1 MNRIF
6 MIGRMVREIEIKN
19 LQGDKKVGNFTLA
32 VNRES
37 NREKV
42 DFVPCNAWNKT
53 AEVLAKYTSK
63 GSQVLI
69 EGELNIDKVNDQW
82 YTKVTVNK
90 VELLGKNSET
100 QVSET
105 KDSKPYTPPQTEEA
119 NFKDFEVETED
130 FKVED
135 DTPF

>member
-32 VNRES
+32 VNRQS

-42 DFVPCNAWNKT
+42 DFIPCVAWNKT

-63 GSQVLI
+63 GSLI
-69 EGELNIDKVNDQW
+69 LVEGELNIDKNNDQW
-82 YTKVTVNK
+82 YTKVNVNK
-90 VELLGKNSET
+90 IELLGKSGE
-100 QVSET
+100 QQET
-105 KDSKPYTPPQTEEA
+105 KKEEYTTPKQEQP
-119 NFKDFEVETED
+119 NFEDFETTTED
-130 FKVED
+130 FKVEQE

>member
-1 MNRIF
+1 MNKNF
-6 MIGRMVREIEIKN
+6 YIGRMVRDIEIKN

-42 DFVPCNAWNKT
+42 DFIPCVAWNKT

-63 GSQVLI
+63 GSLI
-69 EGELNIDKVNDQW
+69 LVEGELNIDKNNDQW
-82 YTKVTVNK
+82 YTKVNVNK
-90 VELLGKNSET
+90 VELLGKNTE
-100 QVSET
+100 QQET
-105 KDSKPYTPPQTEEA
+105 KKEEYTTPKQEEA
-119 NFKDFEVETED
+119 NFEEFETTTEN
-130 FKVED
+130 FKQEE

>member
-6 MIGRMVREIEIKN
+6 MIGRMVRDIEIKS

-42 DFVPCNAWNKT
+42 DFIQCTAWNKT
-53 AEVLAKYTSK
+53 AEVLAKYTKK
-63 GSQVLI
+63 GSQVLV
-69 EGELNIDKVNDQW
+69 EGELNIDKVNDQY

-90 VELLGKNSET
+90 VELLGNSGSET
-100 QVSET
+100 QSSET
-105 KDSKPYTPPQTEEA
+105 QSNKPYVAPTPQEA
-119 NFKDFEVETED
+119 NFEELEVETFE
-130 FKVED
+130 VTED
-135 DTPF
+135 DMPF

>member
-6 MIGRMVREIEIKN
+6 MSGRLVKDVEIKN
-19 LQGDKKVGNFTLA
+19 LSGDKKVGNFTLA

-42 DFVPCNAWNKT
+42 DFVPCTAWNKT
-53 AEVLAKYTSK
+53 AEVIAKYTSK

-90 VELLGKNSET
+90 VELLGKSGET
-100 QVSET
+100 QET
-105 KDSKPYTPPQTEEA
+105 KKEEYVAPKQEQA
-119 NFKDFEVETED
+119 NFEEFETTTED

>member
-6 MIGRMVREIEIKN
+6 MIGRMVRDIEIKN
-19 LQGDKKVGNFTLA
+19 LQNDKKVGNFTLA

-42 DFVPCNAWNKT
+42 DFVPCTVWNKT
-53 AEVLAKYTSK
+53 AEVIAKYTSK

-69 EGELNIDKVNDQW
+69 EGELNIDKNNDQW
-82 YTKVTVNK
+82 YTKVIVNK

-100 QVSET
+100 QET
-105 KDSKPYTPPQTEEA
+105 KKEEYVTPKQEQP
-119 NFKDFEVETED
+119 NFEDFETTTED
-130 FKVED
+130 FKVEQE

>member
-6 MIGRMVREIEIKN
+6 MIGRMVRDIEIKN
-19 LQGDKKVGNFTLA
+19 LQNDKKVGNFTLA

-42 DFVPCNAWNKT
+42 DFVPCTVWNKT

-63 GSQVLI
+63 GSLI
-69 EGELNIDKVNDQW
+69 LVEGELNIDKNNDQW
-82 YTKVTVNK
+82 YTKVIVNK

-100 QVSET
+100 QET
-105 KDSKPYTPPQTEEA
+105 KKEEYVTPKQEQP
-119 NFKDFEVETED
+119 NFEDFETTTED
-130 FKVED
+130 FKVEQE

>member
-1 MNRIF
+1 MNKNF
-6 MIGRMVREIEIKN
+6 YIGRLVKDIEIKN

-42 DFVPCNAWNKT
+42 DFIPCVAWNKT

-63 GSQVLI
+63 GSLI
-69 EGELNIDKVNDQW
+69 LVEGELNIDKNNDQW
-82 YTKVTVNK
+82 YTKVNVNK
-90 VELLGKNSET
+90 VELLGKNTET
-100 QVSET
+100 QET
-105 KDSKPYTPPQTEEA
+105 KKEEYVAPKQEQA
-119 NFKDFEVETED
+119 NFEEFETTTED
-130 FKVED
+130 FKVEQE